1 VAHCADVGN
10 AAPGGSR
17 AKCLVGGVVVDVDV
31 LEVGAV
37 VVVDVDVREVG
48 AVVVVDVVVEADVV
62 VVGATVVVVVGGG
75 AAESTRIA
83 AALLFQWDSWPHPEL
98 KMPTFTT

>member
-10 AAPGGSR
+10 AAPGGSS
-17 AKCLVGGVVVDVDV
+17 AKYPVGGVVVVDVDV

-37 VVVDVDVREVG
+37 VVVDV
-48 AVVVVDVVVEADVV
+48 VVEEDVV
-62 VVGATVVVVVGGG
+62 VVGATVVVVVGGRVVVGGG

>member
-1 VAHCADVGN
+1 
-10 AAPGGSR
+10 
-17 AKCLVGGVVVDVDV
+17 VGGVVVDVDV

-37 VVVDVDVREVG
+37 VVVDVDVLEVG

-62 VVGATVVVVVGGG
+62 VVGATVVGGG